1 MALDQEIAQ
10 QQHVTKNGTSLRPAD
25 GPSKKWLARH
35 FPPYRHSEGI
45 GHQPKRF
52 RVTPKHFT
60 GFQSSTLAKSASRL
74 GHGQAVICG
83 CTLFVILLWFT
94 MFTTLLLFHQWS
106 ALLGTVPASDTNLNS
121 SSMCQ
126 QSRPGRP
133 DANPSFGRIHEAS
146 SGPYF
151 TSSATTHVQHEQ
163 LPRHRLQIS
172 LVKALKKAPQLRE
185 SHTLTSTLTRIRVVF
200 QFTLAILHQKNSTGK
215 TKRGSRRRNGFL
227 EFTLAILHQKTFR
240 LFKALRSASS
250 MGDSEHEPVSS
261 GYELWTH
268 TPPAAARSLL
278 VQ

>member
-1 MALDQEIAQ
+1 MGNGERGGREEQMALEQEIAQ
-10 QQHVTKNGTSLRPAD
+10 QERVTKNGASLRPAD
-25 GPSKKWLARH
+25 GPSEKWLARH

-45 GHQPKRF
+45 GQQPKRS

-83 CTLFVILLWFT
+83 CTLFVTLLWFT

-185 SHTLTSTLTRIRVVF
+185 SHTLTPTLTRIRVVL
-200 QFTLAILHQKNSTGK
+200 QFTLAILHQKTLL
-215 TKRGSRRRNGFL
+215 RGIRGL
-227 EFTLAILHQKTFR
+227 GLFR
-240 LFKALRSASS
+240 ALR
-250 MGDSEHEPVSS
+250 EPLNSD
-261 GYELWTH
+261 GGTDTALQPPLGAHCRLPPHWTR
-268 TPPAAARSLL
+268 TTFAAARPPSG
-278 VQ
+278 Q